1 MCSSE
6 ADIMILLTGTGDLYS
21 FNTDS
26 RIIKLMNKTVFQ
38 EPKKPLI

>member
-1 MCSSE
+1 
-6 ADIMILLTGTGDLYS
+6 MILLTGTGDLYS